1 MPIHASAIGTK
12 VTSTPVAISTRQ
24 CLAYAAGLD
33 VRTPALFDDLRD
45 DFVACP
51 QMCVSLEWPLV
62 SHADM
67 AASYKLDASEIRR
80 GVHYVQDSIFHAPI
94 RPGDELITSTELV
107 SMTPGPAGAR
117 TIQMCETKTTDG
129 TPKVTSY
136 TSSVIRGVEIAGD
149 PVTGPNIPE
158 WPTVENAVDAG
169 CAEIFINPGLPHI
182 YTECAN
188 IWNPIHTER
197 AVAKAVDLPDV
208 ILHGTATWALAGREI
223 IDRFADDNPAR
234 LKRLTGQFSAMVM
247 PGTTI
252 NINFE
257 KSITA
262 DGNMIIA
269 YDVQNPDGSLAI
281 KKGKALIA
289 IQSEA

>member
-1 MPIHASAIGTK
+1 MPIHSSAVGTK
-12 VTSTPVAISTRQ
+12 VTSPPVTISTRQ

-33 VRTPALFDDLRD
+33 IRTPALFDDLHN
-45 DFVACP
+45 DFAACP

-62 SHADM
+62 SHPDM
-67 AASYKLDASEIRR
+67 AASYKLDPSEISR

-94 RPGDELITSTELV
+94 RPGDALTTSTELV

-117 TIQMCETKTTDG
+117 TIQMCETKTIDG
-129 TPKVTSY
+129 ATKVTSY

-149 PVTGPNIPE
+149 PVTGPPVPD
-158 WPTVENAVDAG
+158 WPTSDSAVDAG

-223 IDRFADDNPAR
+223 IDRFADGDPAR
-234 LKRLTGQFSAMVM
+234 LKRLSGQFSAMVM

-252 NINFE
+252 SIRFE
-257 KSITA
+257 KSATEN
-262 DGNMIIA
+262 GETIIA
-269 YDVQNPDGSLAI
+269 YDVQNPDGSLAM

-289 IQSEA
+289 S